1 MAYSVAG
8 ASALLLLLHA
18 AGVRL
23 PPVVAAW
30 QLIPPEEL
38 FELHEIF
45 VLPTGAD
52 AGMDAVQHAMLA
64 YSGYD
69 WRALEN
75 GWLALQDCLVR
86 HHRRHPNPNAA
97 LCANAA
103 TLFRRQRP
111 WHGHDV
117 DVAASVQQTLAGGG
131 RGLAGE
137 RLVIAFFGE
146 GYSFSIS
153 TFLGG
158 ENLQTCWPLRIGA
171 MAREDRDAE
180 TCFPECRAHTDMVQV
195 STSFSSSST
204 TPGVTPATPQRSVP
218 SIPVSCFHI
227 F

>member
-8 ASALLLLLHA
+8 ALALLLLLHA

-117 DVAASVQQTLAGGG
+117 DVAASVQQLLRAVAADWPEEPLL
-131 RGLAGE
+131 RDLS
-137 RLVIAFFGE
+137 LQ
-146 GYSFSIS
+146 
-153 TFLGG
+153 FLGK
-158 ENLQTCWPLRIGA
+158 NIR
-171 MAREDRDAE
+171 
-180 TCFPECRAHTDMVQV
+180 FPFRFFPRAPAKG
-195 STSFSSSST
+195 SS
-204 TPGVTPATPQRSVP
+204 
-218 SIPVSCFHI
+218 
-227 F
+227 

>member
-8 ASALLLLLHA
+8 ALTLLLLLHA

-69 WRALEN
+69 WRALE
-75 GWLALQDCLVR
+75 
-86 HHRRHPNPNAA
+86 
-97 LCANAA
+97 
-103 TLFRRQRP
+103 FRRQRP

-117 DVAASVQQTLAGGG
+117 DVAASVQQLLRAVAADWPEEPLL
-131 RGLAGE
+131 RDLS
-137 RLVIAFFGE
+137 LQ
-146 GYSFSIS
+146 
-153 TFLGG
+153 FLGK
-158 ENLQTCWPLRIGA
+158 NIR
-171 MAREDRDAE
+171 
-180 TCFPECRAHTDMVQV
+180 FPFRFFPRAPAKG
-195 STSFSSSST
+195 SS
-204 TPGVTPATPQRSVP
+204 
-218 SIPVSCFHI
+218 
-227 F
+227 

>member
-117 DVAASVQQTLAGGG
+117 DVAASVQQLLRAV
-131 RGLAGE
+131 AADWPE
-137 RLVIAFFGE
+137 RDL
-146 GYSFSIS
+146 SLH
-153 TFLGG
+153 FLGKDILFRFRLFWGG
-158 ENLQTCWPLRIGA
+158 ELANMLATQ
-171 MAREDRDAE
+171 DR
-180 TCFPECRAHTDMVQV
+180 
-195 STSFSSSST
+195 SN
-204 TPGVTPATPQRSVP
+204 GQRRS
-218 SIPVSCFHI
+218 
-227 F
+227 